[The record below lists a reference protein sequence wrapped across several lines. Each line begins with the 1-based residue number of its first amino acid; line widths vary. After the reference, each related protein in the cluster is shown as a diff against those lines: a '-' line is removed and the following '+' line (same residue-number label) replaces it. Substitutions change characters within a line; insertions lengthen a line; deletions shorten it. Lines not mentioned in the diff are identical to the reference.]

1 MSAADTVAR
10 MLALVP
16 WLLER
21 PGASVQ
27 EAADAF
33 GVSPRT
39 ILEDLDTIGYCGL
52 PGLGGGD
59 LFEIDLYRDRIVVRL
74 AHDLDEPLRPTPREA
89 LRLVLAGEAVAAAM
103 PEEVPALRSA
113 LDSIRTSAGIPAGVS
128 VEHDDDG
135 TTWLS
140 PIRTA
145 IRDGRKLSIGY
156 SSRGADAPAERT
168 VHPWLLQVAEG
179 EWYLRALDER
189 SDEPRTFRLD
199 RIAGLEVLDD
209 SARPRPGDDADV
221 PPRYEPGPDDT
232 EVELILGP
240 SARWVAEEIRTDRV
254 DDAEDGSRRIV
265 FHTDALPWVVRLLLT
280 AGSDVEIVRPAHL
293 ESLVRHEAVDALERY
308 SDKDP

>member
-27 EAADAF
+27 EAAEAF
-33 GVSPRT
+33 GVTPRT

-59 LFEIDLYRDRIVVRL
+59 LFEINLYRDRIVVRM
-74 AHDLDEPLRPTPREA
+74 AHELDEPLRLTPREA

-113 LDSIRTSAGIPAGVS
+113 LDAVRTSVGVPTGVS
-128 VEHDDDG
+128 VQHDDDG
-135 TTWLS
+135 TVWLED
-140 PIRTA
+140 IRRA
-145 IRDGRKLSIGY
+145 IADQQQLALDYR
-156 SSRGADAPAERT
+156 SRGADAPMERT
-168 VHPWLLQVAEG
+168 VHPWLLQVSEG

-189 SDEPRTFRLD
+189 SGEPRTFRLD
-199 RIAGLEVLDD
+199 RVAGMRMLDAA
-209 SARPRPGDDADV
+209 ARPRPDDDPDV

-232 EVELILGP
+232 EVELHLSP
-240 SARWVAEEIRTDRV
+240 QTRWVAEEVRADRV
-254 DDAEDGSRRIV
+254 EDGGDGSRRVV
-265 FHTDALPWVVRLLLT
+265 FHTDSLPWVVRLLLA
-280 AGSDVEIVRPAHL
+280 AGPGADVVRPQQLA
-293 ESLVRHEAVDALERY
+293 EQVQRTATEALARY
-308 SDKDP
+308 SETDA

>member
-74 AHDLDEPLRPTPREA
+74 AHDLEEPLRPTPREA

-103 PEEVPALRSA
+103 PEDVPALRSA
-113 LDSIRTSAGIPAGVS
+113 LDAIRTSAGIPAGVS

-140 PIRTA
+140 RIRAA
-145 IRDGRKLSIGY
+145 IRDGRKLSIAY

-199 RIAGLEVLDD
+199 RIAELTILDD
-209 SARPRPGDDADV
+209 RARPRPDDDADV

-232 EVELILGP
+232 EIELVLGP

-254 DDAEDGSRRIV
+254 DDAEDGSRRVV

-280 AGSDVEIVRPAHL
+280 AGPDVEIVRPAHL
-293 ESLVRHEAVDALERY
+293 ETRLRQAAVDALERY
-308 SDKDP
+308 SDTDA